1 MQKTF
6 KKGAKWLLATL
17 VMSLTLLVTVTFV
30 KTLNPSKTQSSRK
43 TLRTVGDRL
52 MISSDAQMQIYST
65 VMKSIPSLTSLQYG
79 TIFTLKE
86 HTVQVTDIPVIKPL
100 AQVAKVSKEKSL
112 RGAMVVTAGKD
123 SINAIPTLILSRKLL
138 EDNGASET
146 LPSPVIIAESDA
158 PPRVD
163 GQVVIVEEVDTSKID
178 ALGSS
183 TNLGISE
190 QPPALQLTSDSASA
204 VMSETFITGEDGLIV
219 KAVQSEPLIVSEQAE
234 PQLTTPTLPLPSDS
248 AVEDLTTMKAADIAV
263 DVGTVRSEPLIVS
276 EQAEPQLTTPTL
288 PLPSDSAVE
297 DLTTMKAADIA
308 VNEGSDSTSNQPPIY
323 VTLLPAEKMEEN
335 PLSDAVPADG
345 ERTDA
350 AIVTVSSLD
359 AMPLTQSDVPAAA
372 ATDSSA
378 IPAAPYVELVPLGEG
393 TVSTESKSS
402 EADRTT
408 VTQGTDAEEHYTYR
422 SEGSDINYE
431 MFETASQFFKSFINQ
446 NVAAIFSQKPREDT
460 NEVDGEQII

>member
-6 KKGAKWLLATL
+6 KKGAKWLLATF
-17 VMSLTLLVTVTFV
+17 VISLTLLVTVTFV
-30 KTLNPSKTQSSRK
+30 KTLNPSKSLSSREV
-43 TLRTVGDRL
+43 LRTVADRL

-65 VMKSIPSLTSLQYG
+65 VVKSIPSLTSLQYRS
-79 TIFTLKE
+79 IFTLRE
-86 HTVQVTDIPVIKPL
+86 QTVQVTDIPVIKSL
-100 AQVAKVSKEKSL
+100 AKVAKLSTEKSL
-112 RGAMVVTAGKD
+112 RGVMVVSAGKD
-123 SINAIPTLILSRKLL
+123 SIKAIPTLILSRKLL
-138 EDNGASET
+138 EDNSASEA
-146 LPSPVIIAESDA
+146 LPLPVVIAESDA

-163 GQVVIVEEVDTSKID
+163 GQVLIVEEFDTSKID

-190 QPPALQLTSDSASA
+190 QPPTLQLTSDSASA
-204 VMSETFITGEDGLIV
+204 VMSATFITGEDGLIV
-219 KAVQSEPLIVSEQAE
+219 KAVRSEPLIVSEQAG
-234 PQLTTPTLPLPSDS
+234 PLLTTPTLPLPSDS
-248 AVEDLTTMKAADIAV
+248 AVEDLTTMKAADTAV
-263 DVGTVRSEPLIVS
+263 DVGTVRSEPLVAS
-276 EQAEPQLTTPTL
+276 EQAEPLLTTPTL

-297 DLTTMKAADIA
+297 DLTTMKVADIA
-308 VNEGSDSTSNQPPIY
+308 VNEGSDSTSDQPPIY
-323 VTLLPAEKMEEN
+323 VTLLPAEKTEEK
-335 PLSDAVPADG
+335 PLSDAVPADV

-359 AMPLTQSDVPAAA
+359 AIPQIQSDVPAAA

-378 IPAAPYVELVPLGEG
+378 TPAAPYVELLPLAEG
-393 TVSTESKSS
+393 TLSTESKSS
-402 EADRTT
+402 EADPTT

-422 SEGSDINYE
+422 SEGSDTTYE